1 MRVHKST
8 EYAIQILHYL
18 HQDTIHRAERFTTQ
32 MISDALRITYPLAN
46 NIMAKLRRNG
56 LITSVRGR
64 NGGYRVARPVHQIN
78 LYDVVLAMEG
88 ELKINYPLG
97 ASNIQEQS
105 AEPCALQEYYKE
117 VGESLANKLANKS
130 IADFNPS

>member
-1 MRVHKST
+1 
-8 EYAIQILHYL
+8 
-18 HQDTIHRAERFTTQ
+18 